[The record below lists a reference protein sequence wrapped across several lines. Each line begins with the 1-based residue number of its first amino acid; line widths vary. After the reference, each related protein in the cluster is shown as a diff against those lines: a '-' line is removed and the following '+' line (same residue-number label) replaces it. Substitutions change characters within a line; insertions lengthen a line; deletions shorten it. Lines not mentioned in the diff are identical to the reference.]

1 MEAPT
6 GINRKSHGYPLEPMG
21 NPLEPQRSSIVNH
34 YEFQIESQGKS
45 NRTLFGSIGVLRKV
59 PVPVPSALRGGR
71 VSSPSPLR
79 WCRQH
84 SQIPKRVN
92 VAYPSP
98 YGTGGGMSLQES
110 RGGIPIFFMK
120 VEVQP
125 PSSLTPFLKK
135 VDVPSPLS
143 FREAMGA
150 ISIFLKRVE
159 VAFP

>member
-1 MEAPT
+1 M
-6 GINRKSHGYPLEPMG
+6 
-21 NPLEPQRSSIVNH
+21 
-34 YEFQIESQGKS
+34 
-45 NRTLFGSIGVLRKV
+45 
-59 PVPVPSALRGGR
+59 
-71 VSSPSPLR
+71 SSPSPLR

-120 VEVQP
+120 VEVQS

-143 FREAMGA
+143 LREAMGA